1 MITLS
6 GVTVGTC
13 TGSQESPPFFETCM
27 TRVLLFWKKK
37 KNKKKIKICVFR
49 MWTIK
54 KDESNCTQ
62 QLLVK
67 IKKQG

>member
-37 KNKKKIKICVFR
+37 RTKKKLKSVCFACGLL
-49 MWTIK
+49 K
-54 KDESNCTQ
+54 KMNQIVHSNY
-62 QLLVK
+62 
-67 IKKQG
+67 

>member
-37 KNKKKIKICVFR
+37 GQKKLKSVCLACGPL
-49 MWTIK
+49 K
-54 KDESNCTQ
+54 KMNQIVHSNY
-62 QLLVK
+62 LWRSR
-67 IKKQG
+67 KQG

>member
-37 KNKKKIKICVFR
+37 GQKKLKSVCLACGPSR
-49 MWTIK
+49 
-54 KDESNCTQ
+54 
-62 QLLVK
+62 
-67 IKKQG
+67 KQG